1 MDGFLENNISQ
12 MRKIAFVSIIALFG
26 LSNSLLA
33 QEHHQDTNTH
43 QDEGHHEFK
52 RHKLLFE
59 FGFTHIPDG
68 YEEVKGDQDVWVPT
82 FGLAYGY
89 HFNHKWGT
97 ALTVNM
103 ETGQYKVERN
113 SEDLERKNVL
123 IITAVATYEI
133 LPKWGVFLGPG
144 IELERQ
150 HNFAVLRFGTEYII
164 PMKKDW
170 NIIPV
175 LTFDH
180 KVDYTAWEVSIAIA
194 KRF

>member
-1 MDGFLENNISQ
+1 MENNNNKL
-12 MRKIAFVSIIALFG
+12 RKIALVSIIALFAF
-26 LSNSLLA
+26 SNSLLG
-33 QEHHQDTNTH
+33 QEHHQDNKNH
-43 QDEGHHEFK
+43 QNEGHDEFK
-52 RHKLLFE
+52 HHKLVLE
-59 FGFTHIPDG
+59 FGYTHIPDG
-68 YEEVKGDQDVWVPT
+68 YEEVKGDQSIWVPT

-103 ETGQYKVERN
+103 ETGNYLIEFNR
-113 SEDLERKNVL
+113 EDLERENVL

-144 IELERQ
+144 IELESH

-164 PMKKDW
+164 PMKKNW
-170 NIIPV
+170 NVIPV

-180 KVDYTAWEVSIAIA
+180 KIDYTSWEIAIA
-194 KRF
+194 IGKRF